1 MTTFYNSAS
10 TEQSVL
16 LACLFFSLVLSLF
29 CFIVSITRSRKRWIT
44 VLNAGIYLALF
55 ALLSVLTESFSKI
68 REGREYRTLLPL
80 PMWSLWCI
88 TGTIGVFL
96 IFGAI
101 ALFRQKN
108 RGLGRNSIKQ
118 AFDTL
123 PSAVCYFAP
132 SGIVKLCNFQMH
144 RLFRTLAQSDLQTF
158 NELQQALKECD
169 GKSGVIK
176 LSDERQTYLFPDGT
190 VWRYAQTEVTAPSIG
205 KYTETIFFDVTK
217 LYEKNLQLKA
227 QTKQLKKISLELKFL
242 SDNVLTLTKEK
253 EVLAAKTKL
262 HDQMGA
268 GMIAVRR
275 MLQQK
280 QTTKDIVEAIRLFR
294 KAVNMMK
301 IDNENPLERS
311 ELAEFMHDADAI
323 GVKIILTGEMP
334 EQTEVYNAFIVA
346 MRECLTNGVCHAGA
360 TELQID
366 IRQDDSSLSMRITN
380 NGTVPKGEIVPKG
393 GLKNMEHYI
402 INLQGTVKIQSLPVF
417 ALTVTVPFAKEGM

>member
-1 MTTFYNSAS
+1 
-10 TEQSVL
+10 V
-16 LACLFFSLVLSLF
+16 
-29 CFIVSITRSRKRWIT
+29 
-44 VLNAGIYLALF
+44 
-55 ALLSVLTESFSKI
+55 
-68 REGREYRTLLPL
+68 
-80 PMWSLWCI
+80 
-88 TGTIGVFL
+88 
-96 IFGAI
+96 
-101 ALFRQKN
+101 
-108 RGLGRNSIKQ
+108 
-118 AFDTL
+118 
-123 PSAVCYFAP
+123 
-132 SGIVKLCNFQMH
+132 
-144 RLFRTLAQSDLQTF
+144 
-158 NELQQALKECD
+158 
-169 GKSGVIK
+169 
-176 LSDERQTYLFPDGT
+176 
-190 VWRYAQTEVTAPSIG
+190 
-205 KYTETIFFDVTK
+205 
-217 LYEKNLQLKA
+217 
-227 QTKQLKKISLELKFL
+227 
-242 SDNVLTLTKEK
+242 TKEK

-275 MLQQK
+275 MLQHK

-334 EQTEVYNAFIVA
+334 EQTEGYNAFIVV

-402 INLQGTVKIQSLPVF
+402 INLQGTVKIQSSPVF

>member
-1 MTTFYNSAS
+1 MSVFLVGF
-10 TEQSVL
+10 EFVL
-16 LACLFFSLVLSLF
+16 LYRVSYPKQKTVDYSPERRNIFGTVCPAVCFDREFFKNSGRQR
-29 CFIVSITRSRKRWIT
+29 VSH
-44 VLNAGIYLALF
+44 LA
-55 ALLSVLTESFSKI
+55 AASYVVAVVHYRHNRSFSH
-68 REGREYRTLLPL
+68 
-80 PMWSLWCI
+80 
-88 TGTIGVFL
+88 
-96 IFGAI
+96 
-101 ALFRQKN
+101 FRCNCSFSSEN

-227 QTKQLKKISLELKFL
+227 QTKQLKKISLKLKFL

-275 MLQQK
+275 MLQHK

-334 EQTEVYNAFIVA
+334 EQTEVYNAFIVV

-402 INLQGTVKIQSLPVF
+402 INLQGTVKIQSSPVF